1 MLNESNTLVSH
12 TFFLLVPHVLIKSS
26 HANVFQMSST
36 NPEVFNENKQ
46 ILGEIGLAVFTRL
59 FIKC

>member
-1 MLNESNTLVSH
+1 MKATLWSLMLF
-12 TFFLLVPHVLIKSS
+12 FFLLVPHVLIKSS

-36 NPEVFNENKQ
+36 NPVVFNENKQ
-46 ILGEIGLAVFTRL
+46 ILGETGLAVFTRL